1 MNEVDANQRGM
12 PRAASP
18 DVEQMVAAHDEHV
31 SIRPGVSILS
41 VLRHLNYRPWYA
53 MAEFVDN
60 SLQSFLSYS
69 EELRAVGTTALTV
82 EIERD
87 DDGGRLIIRDNA
99 AGIHASDYARAFR
112 PAEIP
117 PDRSGLAE
125 FGMGLKSASCWFS
138 PRWTVRTSALGE
150 TVERTVTFDIDR
162 IVRDDLEQLD
172 VSTRSVAPETH
183 YTEIVLT
190 DVFRPVRGRTVGKI
204 KEHLG
209 SIYRVF
215 LRRGNLALSF
225 DGDPLSFADP
235 AVLVAPWFRDPS
247 SEPRRWSKEIDFD
260 FGEGQ
265 RVHGFAALR
274 ERGSTAEA
282 GFALFRRDRLIQ
294 GSGDEAYRPAYIFG
308 ASNSFTYQRLFGEL
322 ELEGFEVSHTKD
334 GFQWE
339 EHEEI
344 VLELLKEE
352 LDREP
357 LPLLSEA
364 EGHRT
369 RVKQEDVRAGAQIAI
384 ERTADVLER
393 AAPVIEEQIDEPDPG
408 PTPDA
413 LPPAELASRRLI
425 EIVCDGIPWQI
436 ELELSTDPAV
446 SDWLYVSDAP
456 TPATGGP
463 RTLGIRIGMAHP
475 FMERFAGTGDAD
487 QIEPLLRVAAALAL
501 AEITAREAGV
511 RFAGSIRLRVNQLL
525 REALCNP

>member
-1 MNEVDANQRGM
+1 MNEVDASQRGTR
-12 PRAASP
+12 RAASH
-18 DVEQMVAAHDEHV
+18 DSDRMVAAPDEHV

-60 SLQSFLSYS
+60 SLQSFLSFS

-125 FGMGLKSASCWFS
+125 FGMGLKSASCWFA

-190 DVFRPVRGRTVGKI
+190 DLFRPVRGRTVGKI

-215 LRRGNLALSF
+215 LRRGILALRF
-225 DGDPLSFADP
+225 DGDPLSFVEP

-247 SEPRRWSKEIDFD
+247 SEPRRWRKEIDFD
-260 FGEGQ
+260 LIES
-265 RVHGFAALR
+265 VGF
-274 ERGSTAEA
+274 
-282 GFALFRRDRLIQ
+282 
-294 GSGDEAYRPAYIFG
+294 Y
-308 ASNSFTYQRLFGEL
+308 
-322 ELEGFEVSHTKD
+322 EVS
-334 GFQWE
+334 
-339 EHEEI
+339 
-344 VLELLKEE
+344 
-352 LDREP
+352 
-357 LPLLSEA
+357 
-364 EGHRT
+364 T
-369 RVKQEDVRAGAQIAI
+369 RCA
-384 ERTADVLER
+384 ADVER
-393 AAPVIEEQIDEPDPG
+393 ASPPRGYCIDGEARGAD
-408 PTPDA
+408 TT
-413 LPPAELASRRLI
+413 RR
-425 EIVCDGIPWQI
+425 
-436 ELELSTDPAV
+436 
-446 SDWLYVSDAP
+446 AP
-456 TPATGGP
+456 TLARRADHPRRSSPQGPEYGRTG
-463 RTLGIRIGMAHP
+463 RA
-475 FMERFAGTGDAD
+475 
-487 QIEPLLRVAAALAL
+487 
-501 AEITAREAGV
+501 
-511 RFAGSIRLRVNQLL
+511 RLRSGTRFGRKGGR
-525 REALCNP
+525 REIGR